1 MKGGRVM
8 KKRIAVL
15 GSTGSIGTQTLDVV
29 RHHPDRFEVVAL
41 AAGSRIDLLVEQALE
56 FQPKGV
62 AVADESL
69 AEEARRRLPESIAV
83 WGGEAGLIEAAAGE
97 ETDTV
102 VSAIVGIA
110 GLKPTLAAVRAGI
123 PVALANKESLVA
135 AGHLVMAAAAAKG
148 VPVVPVDS
156 EHSALF
162 QCLNGESMKT
172 VDKLVLTASGGAFRD
187 RRREELADVTPA
199 EALRHPNWNMGA
211 KVTVDSATLAN
222 KGLEVMEARWLFDVS
237 YDKIDVL
244 LHDESVIH
252 SMVQFADGSVMAQLG
267 TPDMRLPIQ
276 YALTWPERLDSP
288 ASRLDL
294 AAIGSL
300 RFRRAD
306 FDRFPMLRLAYEAG
320 RAGGTLPAVFN
331 AANEMAV
338 QLFMQE
344 RIAFLD
350 IERITERVMDA
361 HAPVSDPDLD
371 GVLAADAWARQ
382 AALNL
387 LQAGKSFS

>member
-1 MKGGRVM
+1 M

-135 AGHLVMAAAAAKG
+135 AGHLVMAEARAKG
-148 VPVVPVDS
+148 VPVIPVDS

-162 QCLNGESMKT
+162 QCLNGEPADA
-172 VDKLVLTASGGAFRD
+172 VDKLILTASGGAFRD
-187 RRREELADVTPA
+187 RRREELASVTVA
-199 EALRHPNWNMGA
+199 DALQHPNWSMGA
-211 KVTVDSATLAN
+211 KVTIDSATLAN

>member
-1 MKGGRVM
+1 M
-8 KKRIAVL
+8 KKRITIL
-15 GSTGSIGTQTLDVV
+15 GSTGSIGTQTLDVI
-29 RHHPDRFEVVAL
+29 RHHPDRFAVAAL
-41 AAGSRIDLLVEQALE
+41 AAGGNVDLLVEQALE
-56 FQPKGV
+56 FRPEWI
-62 AVADESL
+62 AVGREELAD
-69 AEEARRRLPESIAV
+69 EARRRLPADIRV
-83 WGGEAGLIEAAAGE
+83 AAGE
-97 ETDTV
+97 DGIAEMAGAAEADMA

-110 GLKPTLAAVRAGI
+110 GLKPTLAALDAGM

-222 KGLEVMEARWLFDVS
+222 KGLEVMEARWLFGIP
-237 YDKIDVL
+237 YDKIEVL

-252 SMVQFADGSVMAQLG
+252 SMVQFVDGSVVAQLG

-276 YALTWPERLDSP
+276 YALTWPERLPSP
-288 ASRLDL
+288 AGRLDL
-294 AAIGSL
+294 AAIGRL
-300 RFRRAD
+300 HFRPAD
-306 FDRFPMLRLAYEAG
+306 FGRFPMLRLAYEAG

-331 AANEMAV
+331 AANEAAV
-338 QLFMQE
+338 NLFLAG
-344 RIAFLD
+344 RIGFLQ
-350 IERITERVMDA
+350 IEAIVERVMEA
-361 HAPVSDPDLD
+361 HRNEPEPDLE
-371 GVLAADAWARQ
+371 GVLAADRWARQ
-382 AALNL
+382 TAL
-387 LQAGKSFS
+387 AGLPE